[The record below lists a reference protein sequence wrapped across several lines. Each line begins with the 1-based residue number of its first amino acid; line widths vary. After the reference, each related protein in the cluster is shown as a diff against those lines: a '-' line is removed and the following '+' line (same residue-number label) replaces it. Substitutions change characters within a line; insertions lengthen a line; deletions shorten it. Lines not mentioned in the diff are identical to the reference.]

1 MACFASAV
9 LVLHQ
14 LMDALNTRHFPRP
27 TGSGSGSICLLWD
40 ESHLWAILL
49 WRCLAAWGVPL
60 RLARASEIAAG
71 LLRDQPPAALFVPG
85 GWARFKAEALGS
97 DGRKAVGD
105 YLRSGGVYVGL
116 CGGAGLALPD
126 NHGLAV
132 CPLCRKPMAQRLPN
146 FSGSVACAPQQCHP
160 LVPQDIPALIDL
172 PVWWPSQFAIP
183 KDAAPGGAAA
193 KAATKATAGIDVLAA
208 YVRPGPDFWVSDL
221 ALEQVAAPERSAWE
235 RLYGINLDPELLRG
249 EPCIVTGLAGT
260 GRYILSYAHLETPR
274 APAANSWLG
283 HMLSFLLGQP
293 PGLFG
298 NRTAPAWNLGETPI
312 VWDDPCLARIA
323 AHLEAIIALGMR
335 HFLLFWRH
343 PWLLGWRRGIP
354 GFVLTTL
361 YAQVQTIRSLPPHAE
376 TEALWARHAAD
387 MEVLV
392 HEFRRKMEAYLI
404 AERLVMQRT
413 PSSPEGSACDQVQKQ
428 RRELIG
434 RFPGYGGLFGRIV
447 RQLDELVWRQAVT
460 ATPTP

>member
-14 LMDALNTRHFPRP
+14 PMDALDKRHFPRP
-27 TGSGSGSICLLWD
+27 APLGSGSRSGSGSICLLWD

-71 LLRDQPPAALFVPG
+71 LLRDQPPTALFVPG
-85 GWARFKAEALGS
+85 GWARFKAEALGP

-146 FSGSVACAPQQCHP
+146 FSGSVACAPQQGHP
-160 LVPQDIPALIDL
+160 LVPQNVPALIDL
-172 PVWWPSQFAIP
+172 PVWWPSQFAVP
-183 KDAAPGGAAA
+183 EDATTG
-193 KAATKATAGIDVLAA
+193 GIDILAA

-249 EPCIVTGLAGT
+249 EPCIVTGPVGT
-260 GRYILSYAHLETPR
+260 GRYILSYAHLETPGS
-274 APAANSWLG
+274 PAANSWLG
-283 HMLSFLLGQP
+283 HMLSFLMGQP
-293 PGLFG
+293 PRLFE
-298 NRTAPAWNLGETPI
+298 NREAPAWNLAETP
-312 VWDDPCLARIA
+312 VAWDDPHLARIA

-361 YAQVQTIRSLPPHAE
+361 TAQVQTIRSLPPHAE
-376 TEALWARHAAD
+376 TEALWARHADDVETLA
-387 MEVLV
+387 L
-392 HEFRRKMEAYLI
+392 EFRRKMEAYLI

-447 RQLDELVWRQAVT
+447 RQLDELVWRQAAT
-460 ATPTP
+460 ATPIP